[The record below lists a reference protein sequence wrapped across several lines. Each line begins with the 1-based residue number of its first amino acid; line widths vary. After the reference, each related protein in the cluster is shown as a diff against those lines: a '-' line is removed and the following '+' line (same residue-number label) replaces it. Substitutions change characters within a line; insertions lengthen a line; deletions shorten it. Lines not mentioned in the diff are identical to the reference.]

1 MSKSLIFSGIKD
13 NWYLVAI
20 VAALLATSLWGATR
34 KEVVAADG
42 TLVLASGE
50 ITAAPGGRGKSAVQS
65 RWVSPT
71 RDAKVRADIENY
83 HKELGVNRS
92 SDETPANLFRL
103 ANLYYSNLQDYEKAS
118 LYYEDLIQSFPD
130 YAGLN
135 TVYPNLVV
143 CYQRQANLALER
155 STYKRMLD
163 YFPADSQEHL
173 YASVHLGIAT
183 YEE

>member
-1 MSKSLIFSGIKD
+1 MSKSLVITSMKD

-20 VAALLATSLWGATR
+20 MAALLAAALWGATR
-34 KEVVAADG
+34 KEVAADG
-42 TLVLASGE
+42 TLVLESGE
-50 ITAAPGGRGKSAVQS
+50 ITAAPGGRGPSMTKS

-71 RDAKVRADIENY
+71 RDAQVRADVESY
-83 HKELGVNRS
+83 EHELAVNRS
-92 SDETPANLFRL
+92 SGETPANLFRL
-103 ANLYYSNLQDYEKAS
+103 ANLYYSNLRDYEKAS

-130 YAGLN
+130 YQGLN
-135 TVYPNLVV
+135 TVYPNLVI

>member
-13 NWYLVAI
+13 NWYLVALMGG
-20 VAALLATSLWGATR
+20 LLAASLWGATR

-50 ITAAPGGRGKSAVQS
+50 ITAAPGGRGPRVTQS

-71 RDAKVRADIENY
+71 RDAKVREDIDNY
-83 HKELGVNRS
+83 HKELAVNRS

-103 ANLYYSNLQDYEKAS
+103 ANLYYSNLRDYEKAS

-130 YAGLN
+130 YQGLN
-135 TVYPNLVV
+135 TVYPNLVI